1 MIKPWFLNL
10 LLALALL
17 AAAGR
22 LMDVVGRERGTMP
35 EEVPA
40 APAPRVTPVT
50 KPRTAMMEFQD
61 VIDSNLFEA
70 GRGKAEPVA
79 DAPPPAPPPPVQ
91 PPKASLFGIMVDP
104 DGNKVAFLRDDK
116 AGGGAKAKRYR
127 EGESLAGAKI
137 KEIRTDRV
145 ILTVGS
151 SEHVIALRAPKD
163 GLAAFQPPA
172 AGTGTSPG
180 VARTPR
186 GRRPQPATQPP
197 SRRPAPVR
205 RRQPAQQSGAD
216 VLPSEWGDEANPFA
230 EDPFGDNPFEENP
243 FVESPFEE
251 NPFGDNPFEENPFGG
266 GEEW

>member
-10 LLALALL
+10 LLVLALL
-17 AAAGR
+17 VAGGR
-22 LMDVVGRERGTMP
+22 LVDVVGREGDAVP
-35 EEVPA
+35 EETPKS
-40 APAPRVTPVT
+40 PAPRVLPVA

-61 VIDSNLFEA
+61 VIDRNLFEA

-79 DAPPPAPPPPVQ
+79 DAPPPPQPPPVQ

-104 DGNKVAFLRDDK
+104 EGNKFAFLRDDK

-145 ILTVGS
+145 ILTVGP
-151 SEHVIALRAPKD
+151 SEHVISLRAPKE
-163 GLAAFQPPA
+163 GLSSFQPPA
-172 AGTGTSPG
+172 AGTGVSPG
-180 VARTPR
+180 VGRAPR
-186 GRRPQPATQPP
+186 GRRTQPATQPP

-205 RRQPAQQSGAD
+205 RQTAPQPGGDALQG
-216 VLPSEWGDEANPFA
+216 EWEDEENPFA

-243 FVESPFEE
+243 FEENPFEE
-251 NPFGDNPFEENPFGG
+251 NPFVDNPFEENPFGG